1 MTARGVSTYLKRLL
15 SFTICEKDMTAQTV
29 RKIFTRDF
37 ILVFFAQF
45 DLIIVCHILI
55 PTLPIY
61 LSRLGS
67 GETEIGVLIGSFGVS
82 SLVFRPFVGGAFFKN
97 TREKLHRRPP
107 LCAHLFGLSLC
118 APFLA
123 FSDGEGFPGHWFG
136 LLQYSR
142 IHTHCQYQPGDPW
155 GTTYSYFFLAQ
166 NMSLALAPAMGMLL
180 INHFSFA
187 LLFWVCLGVSLSSL
201 FITHKLGKRRIPPVA
216 DFPHKDGLFLN
227 GKALPT
233 SIVSFCFYFIWGG
246 MATFFPL
253 YAIKNGVANPGL
265 FFTAL
270 SILLILSR
278 ALGGRILDLYSKE
291 KVILY
296 FFSIC
301 VLSVIV
307 LAFRTLPMFILAG
320 VIWGVG
326 ASLSIPRSWPTLST
340 APGHSSRGP
349 AMGTYTAF
357 SDLGVSLG
365 PATMGIIIPFTGYP
379 TMFLCLALVGVIN
392 LAYFHVFVKK
402 C

>member
-1 MTARGVSTYLKRLL
+1 
-15 SFTICEKDMTAQTV
+15 MTAQTI

-45 DLIIVCHILI
+45 TFIIVCHILI

-82 SLVFRPFVGGAFFKN
+82 SLVFRPFVGRALLKIPEKNFMIIGALLFAVTSAAYLFAPPFWPFLMVRVFQGIGLAFFN
-97 TREKLHRRPP
+97 TAAFTLIANISPENHR
-107 LCAHLFGLSLC
+107 GQSL
-118 APFLA
+118 
-123 FSDGEGFPGHWFG
+123 
-136 LLQYSR
+136 
-142 IHTHCQYQPGDPW
+142 
-155 GTTYSYFFLAQ
+155 SYFFLAQ
-166 NMSLALAPAMGMLL
+166 NISLASAPAMGMLL
-180 INHFSFA
+180 INRFSFA

-201 FITHKLGKRRIPPVA
+201 FITHKLGRRQISPLVDSPNE
-216 DFPHKDGLFLN
+216 DGLFLN
-227 GKALPT
+227 WKALPT

-270 SILLILSR
+270 SIILILGR

-291 KVILY
+291 RVIFY

-307 LAFRTLPMFILAG
+307 LALSKTLPMFILAG

-326 ASLSIPRSWPTLST
+326 AGFFNPAIMAYTLDRAGS
-340 APGHSSRGP
+340 SSRGP

-392 LAYFHVFVKK
+392 LAYFHLFVRKR
-402 C
+402 

>member
-1 MTARGVSTYLKRLL
+1 
-15 SFTICEKDMTAQTV
+15 MTAQTV
-29 RKIFTRDF
+29 RKILTRDF

-45 DLIIVCHILI
+45 TFIIVCHILI

-82 SLVFRPFVGGAFFKN
+82 SLIFRPFVGRALLKIPEKSFMIIGALLFALTSSAYLFAPPFWPFLMVRVFQGIGLAFFN
-97 TREKLHRRPP
+97 TAAFTLIANISPETHR
-107 LCAHLFGLSLC
+107 GQSL
-118 APFLA
+118 
-123 FSDGEGFPGHWFG
+123 
-136 LLQYSR
+136 
-142 IHTHCQYQPGDPW
+142 
-155 GTTYSYFFLAQ
+155 SYFFLAQ
-166 NMSLALAPAMGMLL
+166 NISLALAPAVGMLL

-201 FITHKLGKRRIPPVA
+201 FITHKLGKRQIPPVA
-216 DFPHKDGLFLN
+216 DFPHEDGLFLN

-307 LAFRTLPMFILAG
+307 LALSRTLPMFILAG

-326 ASLSIPRSWPTLST
+326 AGLFNPAIMACTLDRAGS
-340 APGHSSRGP
+340 SSRGP

-392 LAYFHVFVKK
+392 LAYFHVFVRKR
-402 C
+402 

>member
-1 MTARGVSTYLKRLL
+1 M
-15 SFTICEKDMTAQTV
+15 AQAV
-29 RKIFTRDF
+29 LKIFTRDF

-45 DLIIVCHILI
+45 SFIIVCHILI

-82 SLVFRPFVGGAFFKN
+82 SLFFRPFVGRALSKIPEKNFMIIGALLFALSSAAYLFAPPFWPFLMVRIFQGVGLAFFN
-97 TREKLHRRPP
+97 TAAFTLIANISPETHR
-107 LCAHLFGLSLC
+107 GQSLS
-118 APFLA
+118 F
-123 FSDGEGFPGHWFG
+123 
-136 LLQYSR
+136 
-142 IHTHCQYQPGDPW
+142 
-155 GTTYSYFFLAQ
+155 FFLAQ
-166 NMSLALAPAMGMLL
+166 NISLALAPALGMLL

-201 FITHKLGKRRIPPVA
+201 FITHQLGRRQIPPSA
-216 DFPHKDGLFLN
+216 DSPTEDGLFLSW
-227 GKALPT
+227 KALPT
-233 SIVSFCFYFIWGG
+233 SVVSFCFYFIWGG
-246 MATFFPL
+246 IATFFPL

-270 SILLILSR
+270 SVILILSR

-307 LAFRTLPMFILAG
+307 LALSKTLPMIITAG

-326 ASLSIPRSWPTLST
+326 AGIFNPAIMAYTLDR
-340 APGHSSRGP
+340 AGNSSRGP

-357 SDLGVSLG
+357 SDLGMSLG

-392 LAYFHVFVKK
+392 LAYFHSFVRKR
-402 C
+402 

>member
-1 MTARGVSTYLKRLL
+1 
-15 SFTICEKDMTAQTV
+15 MTAQTV

-45 DLIIVCHILI
+45 TFIIVCHILI
-55 PTLPIY
+55 PTLPVY

-82 SLVFRPFVGGAFFKN
+82 SLVFRPFVGRALLKIPEKTFMIIGALLFALTSSAYLIAPPFWPFLMVRVFQGVGLAFFN
-97 TREKLHRRPP
+97 TAAFTLIANISPETHR
-107 LCAHLFGLSLC
+107 GQSL
-118 APFLA
+118 
-123 FSDGEGFPGHWFG
+123 
-136 LLQYSR
+136 
-142 IHTHCQYQPGDPW
+142 
-155 GTTYSYFFLAQ
+155 SYFFLAQ
-166 NMSLALAPAMGMLL
+166 NISLALAPAMGMLL

-201 FITHKLGKRRIPPVA
+201 LITYKLGKRQIPPVA
-216 DFPHKDGLFLN
+216 DSPREGGLFLN

-307 LAFRTLPMFILAG
+307 LALSRTLPMFILAG

-326 ASLSIPRSWPTLST
+326 AGLFNPAIMAYTLDR
-340 APGHSSRGP
+340 AGNSSRGP

-365 PATMGIIIPFTGYP
+365 PATMGILIPFTGYP

-392 LAYFHVFVKK
+392 LAYFHVFVRKS
-402 C
+402 

>member
-1 MTARGVSTYLKRLL
+1 
-15 SFTICEKDMTAQTV
+15 MTAQTI

-37 ILVFFAQF
+37 ILVFFAQLTF
-45 DLIIVCHILI
+45 IIVCHILI

-82 SLVFRPFVGGAFFKN
+82 SLVFRPFVGRALSKIPEKSFMIIGALLFALTSAAYLFAPPFWPFLMVRVFQGIGLAFFN
-97 TREKLHRRPP
+97 TAAFTLIANISPETHR
-107 LCAHLFGLSLC
+107 GQSL
-118 APFLA
+118 
-123 FSDGEGFPGHWFG
+123 
-136 LLQYSR
+136 
-142 IHTHCQYQPGDPW
+142 
-155 GTTYSYFFLAQ
+155 SYFFLAQ
-166 NMSLALAPAMGMLL
+166 NISLASAPAMGMLL

-201 FITHKLGKRRIPPVA
+201 FITHKLGRRQIPPLA
-216 DFPHKDGLFLN
+216 DSPNEDGLFLN
-227 GKALPT
+227 WKALPT

-253 YAIKNGVANPGL
+253 YAINNGVANPGL

-270 SILLILSR
+270 SIILILGR

-307 LAFRTLPMFILAG
+307 LALSKTLPMFILAG

-326 ASLSIPRSWPTLST
+326 AGFFNPAIMAYTLDRAGS
-340 APGHSSRGP
+340 SSRGP

-392 LAYFHVFVKK
+392 LAYFHLFVRKR
-402 C
+402 

>member
-1 MTARGVSTYLKRLL
+1 M
-15 SFTICEKDMTAQTV
+15 AQTV

-45 DLIIVCHILI
+45 TFIIVCHILI

-82 SLVFRPFVGGAFFKN
+82 SLLFRPFVGRALLRIPEKNFMMIGAALFALTSAAYLFAPPFWPFLLVRVFQGVGLAFFN
-97 TREKLHRRPP
+97 TAAFTLIANISPEIHR
-107 LCAHLFGLSLC
+107 GQSLS
-118 APFLA
+118 F
-123 FSDGEGFPGHWFG
+123 
-136 LLQYSR
+136 
-142 IHTHCQYQPGDPW
+142 
-155 GTTYSYFFLAQ
+155 FFLAQ
-166 NMSLALAPAMGMLL
+166 NISLALAPAMGMLL

-187 LLFWVCLGVSLSSL
+187 LLFWVCLGVSLSSF
-201 FITHKLGKRRIPPVA
+201 FITHKLGRRQIPPSA
-216 DFPHKDGLFLN
+216 DSPNEGGLFLN
-227 GKALPT
+227 WKALPT

-246 MATFFPL
+246 IATFFPL

-270 SILLILSR
+270 SIILILGR

-291 KVILY
+291 RVILY

-301 VLSVIV
+301 VLSVVV
-307 LAFRTLPMFILAG
+307 LALSKTLPMFILAG

-326 ASLSIPRSWPTLST
+326 AGFFNPAIMAYTLDRAGT
-340 APGHSSRGP
+340 SSRGP

-365 PATMGIIIPFTGYP
+365 PATMGIIIPITGYP
-379 TMFLCLALVGVIN
+379 TMFLCLALVGIIN
-392 LAYFHVFVKK
+392 LAYFHLFVRKR
-402 C
+402 

>member
-1 MTARGVSTYLKRLL
+1 MTAR
-15 SFTICEKDMTAQTV
+15 
-29 RKIFTRDF
+29 KILTREF
-37 ILVFFAQF
+37 VLIFFAQF
-45 DLIIVCHILI
+45 TLSSVFHILI

-82 SLVFRPFVGGAFFKN
+82 SLLFRPFVGRALIKIPERSFMIIGALLFALTSSAYLFAPPFWPFLMVRVFQGIGLAFFN
-97 TREKLHRRPP
+97 TAAFTLIANISPETHR
-107 LCAHLFGLSLC
+107 GQSL
-118 APFLA
+118 
-123 FSDGEGFPGHWFG
+123 
-136 LLQYSR
+136 
-142 IHTHCQYQPGDPW
+142 
-155 GTTYSYFFLAQ
+155 SYFFLAQ
-166 NMSLALAPAMGMLL
+166 NISLALAPAMGMLL

-201 FITHKLGKRRIPPVA
+201 FITYQLGKRQIPPVA
-216 DFPHKDGLFLN
+216 DSPHGGGLFLN

-253 YAIKNGVANPGL
+253 YAIKNGVTNPGL

-291 KVILY
+291 KVIFY

-307 LAFRTLPMFILAG
+307 LALSRTLPMFILAG

-326 ASLSIPRSWPTLST
+326 AGLFNPAIMAYTLDRAGS
-340 APGHSSRGP
+340 SSRGP

-392 LAYFHVFVKK
+392 LAYFHVYVRKR
-402 C
+402 